1 MHFDGFKNKGR
12 IFDCPSIARVEFNEH
27 GKQAWMDESFLS
39 LEYLAKYYEVTQKD
53 DRVKKL
59 TDRNEEVLLKIAE
72 VATHCS
78 GSYTTLRLLLED
90 WTAIGG
96 EIPIRSVCPTEDQ
109 EKFNRTMLGTQN
121 TLAMQTEALE
131 VANAERIK
139 ANYRKPWI
147 TISNGK
153 RGYSG
158 PVPET
163 EAELLALLKKYG
175 GE

>member
-1 MHFDGFKNKGR
+1 VKR
-12 IFDCPSIARVEFNEH
+12 QVTS
-27 GKQAWMDESFLS
+27 LS
-39 LEYLAKYYEVTQKD
+39 LAVVMLVIACILASGCVLPDPNGGGFLPVVTGPIRVMIVQDAEYDEPLS
-53 DRVKKL
+53 
-59 TDRNEEVLLKIAE
+59 AE
-72 VATHCS
+72 MVATINSEAVDKYCDTHCEKDS
-78 GSYTTLRLLLED
+78 AGVSEFKKYMSD
-90 WTAIGG
+90 TAT
-96 EIPIRSVCPTEDQ
+96 EMQSPAIR
-109 EKFNRTMLGTQN
+109 K
-121 TLAMQTEALE
+121 ALE